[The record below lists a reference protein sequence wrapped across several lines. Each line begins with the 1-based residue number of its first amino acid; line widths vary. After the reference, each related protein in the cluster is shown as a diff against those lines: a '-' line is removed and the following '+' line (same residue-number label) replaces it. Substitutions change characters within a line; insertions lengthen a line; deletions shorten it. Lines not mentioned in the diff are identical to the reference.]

1 MLPDRCHSRWQPP
14 LLLNHSRPINIII
27 REESA
32 NVGISV
38 DLARRSGK

>member
-1 MLPDRCHSRWQPP
+1 MCFLIDATRASRARWSLISP
-14 LLLNHSRPINIII
+14 RPIIII

-38 DLARRSGK
+38 DLAGK